1 MFFIEFK
8 ANFDADREFEEDDDL
23 SNSGIS
29 TVNSTKVKHHTN
41 KEHHDDMKILLEH
54 VKVLKNENTK
64 LIQEVLESHK
74 SLQSLLKNNDTL
86 EFGEIIRSLVQQLT
100 NFTRTFERSISFG
113 YHSDDQQYQVTSLSD
128 ISPSP
133 DEIDNKASN
142 VNSKKLNIPL
152 FKNPQLKSPLR
163 QCHDMRLND
172 WMTRNGFDDEARS
185 SVDAAD
191 FTYEDILY
199 VADKDDIRR
208 IGLRVGTSVRL
219 WKLIYTHR
227 KKFGTYQAEV
237 KGDQLQN
244 GFSND
249 ANSYDS
255 NSTTTTTS
263 SYDSCNSN
271 GGD

>member
-1 MFFIEFK
+1 
-8 ANFDADREFEEDDDL
+8 
-23 SNSGIS
+23 
-29 TVNSTKVKHHTN
+29 V
-41 KEHHDDMKILLEH
+41 
-54 VKVLKNENTK
+54 
-64 LIQEVLESHK
+64 
-74 SLQSLLKNNDTL
+74 
-86 EFGEIIRSLVQQLT
+86 FGEILRGLVQQLS

-113 YHSDDQQYQVTSLSD
+113 YHSDDQLCQNSSLSEN
-128 ISPSP
+128 SPSP
-133 DEIDNKASN
+133 DEIDNKAGASSN

-172 WMTRNGFDDEARS
+172 WLTRNGFDEEARNA
-185 SVDAAD
+185 VDAAD
-191 FTYEDILY
+191 FTYEDLLY

-219 WKLIYTHR
+219 WKMIVGHR

-237 KGDQLQN
+237 KGDQLN

-255 NSTTTTTS
+255 NSSTTTTTG

-271 GGD
+271 SGD